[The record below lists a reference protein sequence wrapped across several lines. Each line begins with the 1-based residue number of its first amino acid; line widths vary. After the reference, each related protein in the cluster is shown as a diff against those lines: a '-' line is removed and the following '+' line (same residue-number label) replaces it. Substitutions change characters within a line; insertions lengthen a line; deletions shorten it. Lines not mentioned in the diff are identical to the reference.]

1 MELPNAPQNP
11 PPLFETGP
19 KRGKKW
25 YQKWWG
31 KIIMVILVLVL
42 IFIVAFAFQVVSYF
56 REIKNQSA
64 GTGSL
69 TDLLPRNRADL
80 STIIS
85 PNDPSLGP
93 KDARVVVVEFSDF
106 ECPFC
111 QQAFPVVK
119 QLLQD
124 YGDQILYVYKDFPLT
139 DIHERAVPAALAAQ
153 CAHEQGQFWLMHD
166 KIFEN
171 QDNLTDANLKRY
183 AVQIGL
189 NSLQFGNCFAAS
201 KYLGEIQQ
209 DFNQG
214 LKLGVKSTPTFF
226 INGIGIPGAV
236 PLATLEQIV
245 VAELNR

>member
-1 MELPNAPQNP
+1 M
-11 PPLFETGP
+11 
-19 KRGKKW
+19 
-25 YQKWWG
+25 
-31 KIIMVILVLVL
+31 
-42 IFIVAFAFQVVSYF
+42 
-56 REIKNQSA
+56 
-64 GTGSL
+64 
-69 TDLLPRNRADL
+69 
-80 STIIS
+80 
-85 PNDPSLGP
+85 
-93 KDARVVVVEFSDF
+93 VVEFSDF

-139 DIHERAVPAALAAQ
+139 DVHPRALPAALAAQ
-153 CAHEQGQFWLMHD
+153 CANEQGQFWLMHD

-171 QDNLTDANLKRY
+171 QENITDADLKRY

-189 NSLQFGNCFAAS
+189 NSLQFGNCFAAA
-201 KYLGEIQQ
+201 KYLGEVQQ